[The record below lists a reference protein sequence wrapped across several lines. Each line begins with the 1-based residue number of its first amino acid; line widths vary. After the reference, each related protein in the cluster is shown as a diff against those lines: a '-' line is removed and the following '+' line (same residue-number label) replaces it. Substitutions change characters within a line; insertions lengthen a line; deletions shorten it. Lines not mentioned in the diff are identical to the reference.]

1 MSVEL
6 YETMFLM
13 DANKVASEGEAIR
26 TALHGLLEKHG
37 GEILIARPWD
47 DRKIAYSIR
56 RAGITHKKGAYY
68 IVYYK
73 MESTKQGA
81 LDKDL
86 RLNTTD
92 YLIRYLTSQIDA
104 RWSEAILDIAKND
117 TAPGFALRIMQDDA
131 SPADINPAT
140 INDPNA
146 PDGPTPGPREG
157 GRRGRRDDGD
167 EKPM

>member
-6 YETMFLM
+6 YETMFLL

-26 TALHGLLEKHG
+26 NALHATLEKHG
-37 GEILIARPWD
+37 GEILISRPWD

-56 RAGITHKKGAYY
+56 RAGTTHKKGSYY

-81 LDKDL
+81 LDTDF

-92 YLIRYLTSQIDA
+92 YLLRYLTSQIDY

-131 SPADINPAT
+131 SPTDINPST

-146 PDGPTPGPREG
+146 PDGPAPREG
-157 GRRGRRDDGD
+157 GPRRSRRDEGD

>member
-6 YETMFLM
+6 YETMFLL

-26 TALHGLLEKHG
+26 TALHGMLEKQG
-37 GEILIARPWD
+37 GEIVISRPWD

-56 RAGITHKKGAYY
+56 RAGTTHKKGSYY

-81 LDKDL
+81 LDTEL

-92 YLIRYLTSQIDA
+92 YLIRYLTSQIDH

-131 SPADINPAT
+131 SPTDMNPST
-140 INDPNA
+140 INDPGAGEA
-146 PDGPTPGPREG
+146 PPPREG
-157 GRRGRRDDGD
+157 GRRSRRDEGD

>member
-6 YETMFLM
+6 YETMFLL

-26 TALHGLLEKHG
+26 TAIHNILEKHG
-37 GEILIARPWD
+37 GEILISRPWD

-56 RAGITHKKGAYY
+56 RAGVTHKKGSYY

-73 MESTKQGA
+73 MESTHQGA
-81 LDKDL
+81 LDTDF

-92 YLIRYLTSQIDA
+92 YLLRYLTSQIDY
-104 RWSEAILDIAKND
+104 RWSEAMLDIAKND

-131 SPADINPAT
+131 SPTDINPAT

-146 PDGPTPGPREG
+146 PDAPAPREG

-167 EKPM
+167 DKPI